1 MALLSMILPIAQYS
15 TCLVVGK
22 SFVSFWS
29 QLGSHVGEPRFSSPN
44 TCDVVIITIIYLN
57 NWILLDSRRV
67 FLKYA
72 KLEQVKQMLS

>member
-22 SFVSFWS
+22 SFV
-29 QLGSHVGEPRFSSPN
+29 QVLLGNQDFSLPN

-72 KLEQVKQMLS
+72 ILEQVKQMLC

>member
-22 SFVSFWS
+22 SLCHFEVNWEVL
-29 QLGSHVGEPRFSSPN
+29 LGNQDFSSPN

-72 KLEQVKQMLS
+72 KLEQVKQMLC

>member
-15 TCLVVGK
+15 TCLVAGK
-22 SFVSFWS
+22 SFV
-29 QLGSHVGEPRFSSPN
+29 QVLLGNQDFSLPN

-67 FLKYA
+67 ILKYA
-72 KLEQVKQMLS
+72 KLEQVKQMLC